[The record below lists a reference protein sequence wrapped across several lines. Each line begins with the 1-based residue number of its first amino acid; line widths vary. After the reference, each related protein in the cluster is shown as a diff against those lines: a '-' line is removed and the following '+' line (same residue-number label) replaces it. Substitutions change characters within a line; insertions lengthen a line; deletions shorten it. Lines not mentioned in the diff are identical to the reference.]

1 MALKKRE
8 KILAVITGALLVTFA
23 GVYLLRG
30 GGDSLSDLRTQREGL
45 QKTKD
50 LLEIQARPGDKAS
63 VQLGRWRKRSLPT
76 NPNVARD
83 VYDDWLG
90 KLAVERL
97 RQVDITPMTPQSLGG
112 VSAAGQP
119 IIIHTTLPFRIEGRG
134 TLDQLTRFLFDFE
147 STGYLHKVRQ
157 LNADPIRGSRD
168 LKLTIT
174 VEALCLPGAA
184 HQDKL
189 PVGLR
194 SRLESSK
201 LDEYLQAIVRRQME
215 GDYYVDAGG
224 LFAAYAPKPPVRV
237 ERTQR
242 VEEPPQP
249 PPKPEFDPSAHTYVS
264 SIRTE
269 AGVPKVWFYVRTEGR
284 TLKLHEGDPFEVG
297 TMRGT
302 IARIRIDELDVEI
315 KLDGGQRQ
323 LVAFGDNL
331 HQGVEPPD

>member
-1 MALKKRE
+1 
-8 KILAVITGALLVTFA
+8 
-23 GVYLLRG
+23 
-30 GGDSLSDLRTQREGL
+30 
-45 QKTKD
+45 
-50 LLEIQARPGDKAS
+50 
-63 VQLGRWRKRSLPT
+63 
-76 NPNVARD
+76 

-90 KLAVERL
+90 KLAVEQL
-97 RQVDITPMTPQSLGG
+97 RQVDITPMTTQAHGG
-112 VSAAGQP
+112 SY
-119 IIIHTTLPFRIEGRG
+119 TTLPFRIEGRG

-157 LNADPIRGSRD
+157 LNADPIKGSRD

-174 VEALCLPGAA
+174 VEALCLPGAV

-189 PVGLR
+189 PVGLS

-215 GDYYVDAGG
+215 GDYYVDTGG
-224 LFAAYAPKPPVRV
+224 LFAAYTPKQPVRV
-237 ERTQR
+237 ERVERT
-242 VEEPPQP
+242 EEPTR
-249 PPKPEFDPSAHTYVS
+249 KPEFDPSAHTYVS

-269 AGVPKVWFYVRTEGR
+269 NGIPKVWFYIRTEAR

-297 TMRGT
+297 PMRGT
-302 IARIRIDELDVEI
+302 IERIRIDELDVEI

>member
-8 KILAVITGALLVTFA
+8 KILAVVTGACLVTFA
-23 GVYLLRG
+23 GMYLFRG

-112 VSAAGQP
+112 SY
-119 IIIHTTLPFRIEGRG
+119 TTLPFRIEGRG

-157 LNADPIRGSRD
+157 LNADPIKGSRD

-174 VEALCLPGAA
+174 VEALCLPGAV

-189 PVGLR
+189 PVGLS
-194 SRLESSK
+194 SRLELSK
-201 LDEYLQAIVRRQME
+201 RDEYRQAIVRRQME
-215 GDYYVDAGG
+215 GDRFVDTGG
-224 LFAAYAPKPPVRV
+224 LFASYTPPR
-237 ERTQR
+237 
-242 VEEPPQP
+242 P
-249 PPKPEFDPSAHTYVS
+249 PPPPPPPPGPDPGPDPPSFDPSAHTYVS

-269 AGVPKVWFYVRTEGR
+269 AGVPKVWFYVRTEAR

-302 IARIRIDELDVEI
+302 IGRIRIDELDVEI